1 MARPTGLEPVAF
13 GSGGRRSIQLSYGR
27 ADRKAILQCRAEERV
42 RFSFIAAVASVVL
55 VASVPASSD
64 GTGIAPAEYA
74 ARRAAVAKAI
84 GTDAVLV
91 AFAAEA
97 QRRTGDI
104 DWPFRQEDNLL
115 YLTGMNVPDAT
126 LVLLPGEAQ
135 HPELLFAAE
144 RDPSSERWT
153 GRLASPSEIT
163 AATAVNNVRPARS
176 FNRFVDALL
185 QGGPFSERPGPSST
199 YLPPIAPSFLSSF
212 RGGRAELWLVLHD
225 RRARDMPRE
234 QRFADELRRRYPEIR
249 IRDASPIL
257 FAMREIKSDAEIAL
271 IRRAVAVT
279 VEAQKAAMTRV
290 LTAAHEYE
298 VQAAIEFTFRN
309 LGACCWAFPSI
320 VAAGRNATTLHYET
334 NNDPIVRE
342 GLLLTDLGAE
352 VEGYSA
358 DVTRTY
364 PADGS
369 FSPEQRAIYEIVLA
383 AQNETL
389 PLMRPGHKFIEIHE
403 RAQDVVGR
411 ELVKLGLMTKTV
423 REQSELYLFHGPGHP
438 LGLQT
443 HDVFDRQRTFEPKM
457 VFTNEPGVYVRK
469 DDVVA
474 SEVFRKL
481 PASEQQSVRS
491 ALDRYDGIGVR
502 IEDDVL
508 ITTTE
513 PVMLSAGAPRTPR
526 EIEAFMAAAK
536 K

>member
-1 MARPTGLEPVAF
+1 
-13 GSGGRRSIQLSYGR
+13 
-27 ADRKAILQCRAEERV
+27 V
-42 RFSFIAAVASVVL
+42 RFSLTMAALAGAAAVHIGAATTTAHVK
-55 VASVPASSD
+55 PE
-64 GTGIAPAEYA
+64 EYA

-84 GTDAVLV
+84 GRDAVLV
-91 AFAAEA
+91 AFPALPA
-97 QRRTGDI
+97 RRTGDI

-115 YLTGMNVPDAT
+115 YLTGMNTPETT

-135 HPELLFAAE
+135 HPELIFTAD

-153 GRLASPSEIT
+153 GRIASVADVT
-163 AATAVNNVRPARS
+163 AASAVKDVRSVRL
-176 FNRFVDALL
+176 FDRFVDALFE
-185 QGGPFSERPGPSST
+185 GSGFSEQPGPGAY
-199 YLPPIAPSFLSSF
+199 YLPPVAPAFLSSF
-212 RGGRAELWLVLHD
+212 RAGRAEVWLVLHD

-234 QRFADELRRRYPEIR
+234 QRFAEELRRRFPEVR

-257 FAMREIKSDAEIAL
+257 LGMREIKSEGEVAL
-271 IRRAVAVT
+271 IQRAVDVT
-279 VEAQKAAMTRV
+279 VEAQKAAMRRV

-298 VQAAIEFTFRN
+298 IEATIDYTFRN

-334 NNDPIVRE
+334 NNDPIVRD

-352 VEGYSA
+352 VDGYSA
-358 DVTRTY
+358 DLTRTY
-364 PADGS
+364 PADGT
-369 FSPEQRAIYEIVLA
+369 FSPEQRAIYDVVLA

-389 PLMRPGHKFIEIHE
+389 PLMRAGHQFVEIHE
-403 RAQDVVGR
+403 RAQEVVGR
-411 ELVKLGLMTKTV
+411 ELLKLGLVTKNV

-443 HDVFDRQRTFEPKM
+443 HDVYDRQRTFEPNM

-469 DDVVA
+469 DDILA
-474 SEVFRKL
+474 SELFRKL
-481 PASEQQSVRS
+481 TAAEQQSMRT

-508 ITTTE
+508 ITGGE
-513 PVMLSAGAPRTPR
+513 PRLMSAGAPRTAR
-526 EIEAFMAAAK
+526 DIEALMASAK